1 MVIQAIVS
9 RALNSVTTE
18 PKHAMTVVSQHSLAS
33 ARGVYISPLFA
44 ESGEIVRRTSPKL
57 SQSRNSQ
64 RFYFLLPL
72 KTPGNIDCVED
83 EAQRRST
90 RSEASI
96 SVYFTFYCFDIL
108 GTFQNMQGTGK
119 FISVVLKICERLAGN
134 KRANAPDS
142 DRYWLPSVRLES
154 LSYSYTETQ
163 LLPPIFGIE

>member
-90 RSEASI
+90 RRISALIGWPSCRSDDDKSVTMNCEAAL
-96 SVYFTFYCFDIL
+96 DA
-108 GTFQNMQGTGK
+108 GQ
-119 FISVVLKICERLAGN
+119 VVTI
-134 KRANAPDS
+134 
-142 DRYWLPSVRLES
+142 
-154 LSYSYTETQ
+154 
-163 LLPPIFGIE
+163 